1 MWNTLLALTTAKI
14 ALIAAC
20 AAIGLALIIAGV
32 VGLIRQKRSQGAA
45 EAQPEPTK
53 AEPEQP
59 ATEEPATEEPIAE
72 RPAEEEPATEEP
84 AAEEPAAEQ
93 PIAEEPAQEVK
104 EQPQEQPAAAP
115 SKPQEARPAE
125 KTRVVYT
132 DEDGWYIQ
140 TRYDK
145 SFEAKLIQ
153 GGAKLKSYYTELKN
167 ELLSYQKVTARR
179 SWHHEA
185 FRRGRVTVA
194 KLAIRGK
201 TLRLYLALDPA
212 PYEESKYL
220 VEDASSV
227 AKFAKTPL
235 LYRIKNDRRCRYAKD
250 LIAAAMAAVE
260 TEQGEVGSEPYGDLP
275 YEDTQTL
282 LERGLVRIIE
292 VRRRAEHAGM
302 VVLPVEEEY
311 EEDEEPAEEIS
322 EEEIAEEEPIEE
334 LVEEEPVE
342 EPIEEEP
349 EEEPAPAPHPVTV
362 EEVREEH
369 RVSVAAAETLM
380 ADEEAELLVELSER
394 ESDRRRQTIVNI
406 DTLSEYFSDG
416 ERADLEAMKAR
427 IPFLDKRATYVKVL
441 ARGIL
446 TKTLEVEADD
456 FSLDAVKMIVLLG
469 GKVYRTKR

>member
-250 LIAAAMAAVE
+250 LIAAAMASAE
-260 TEQGEVGSEPYGDLP
+260 ALRGEDQKEDYASVP
-275 YEDTQTL
+275 YEKTDAL
-282 LERGLVRIIE
+282 IARGLVRIIE
-292 VRRRAEHAGM
+292 VRRRTDGSGA
-302 VVLPVEEEY
+302 VVLP
-311 EEDEEPAEEIS
+311 EDEDDDD
-322 EEEIAEEEPIEE
+322 
-334 LVEEEPVE
+334 EPVA
-342 EPIEEEP
+342 EPTAI
-349 EEEPAPAPHPVTV
+349 APRPVTALT
-362 EEVREEH
+362 VREEH

-394 ESDRRRQTIVNI
+394 ESDKRRQTIVNI

>member
-32 VGLIRQKRSQGAA
+32 IGLIRQKRKQGAA
-45 EAQPEPTK
+45 TEAQPAEEPTK

-59 ATEEPATEEPIAE
+59 A
-72 RPAEEEPATEEP
+72 
-84 AAEEPAAEQ
+84 AEEPA
-93 PIAEEPAQEVK
+93 AEEPAQEVK

-115 SKPQEARPAE
+115 SKPQEARTAE

-185 FRRGRVTVA
+185 FRRGRGTVA

-322 EEEIAEEEPIEE
+322 EEELAEEESI
-334 LVEEEPVE
+334 E

-349 EEEPAPAPHPVTV
+349 VEEEPAPAPHPVTV

-394 ESDRRRQTIVNI
+394 ESDKRRQTIVNI